1 MIIQLCFRPVK
12 FQLSIPQHCDNSSLA
27 RGLFDDPQ
35 KSDPGLNRT
44 GVLEGN
50 KLLDQLDAYTL
61 VHVMTERYTVYLTKL
76 HVLNTTN
83 VTKFLCEITL
93 PINKLSSAA

>member
-12 FQLSIPQHCDNSSLA
+12 FQLSIPQALA
-27 RGLFDDPQ
+27 RGLSDEPQ
-35 KSDPGLNRT
+35 KGDPGLNRT

-61 VHVMTERYTVYLTKL
+61 VHVMTERYTVYLT
-76 HVLNTTN
+76 NYM
-83 VTKFLCEITL
+83 
-93 PINKLSSAA
+93 S

>member
-12 FQLSIPQHCDNSSLA
+12 FHLSIPQHCDNSSLV
-27 RGLFDDPQ
+27 RGLSDNPQ
-35 KSDPGLNRT
+35 KGDPGLNRT

-50 KLLDQLDAYTL
+50 KLLEQLDAYTL
-61 VHVMTERYTVYLTKL
+61 VHVITERYTVYLTKL
-76 HVLNTTN
+76 HVLKTTN